1 MILATES
8 AFNLYLKRAAAA
20 GNSTRIT
27 MLKWKLKLTI
37 RRHKIVALALVRCG
51 NLERETRVTKRLIKS
66 GQMEYQFPNY
76 D

>member
-1 MILATES
+1 
-8 AFNLYLKRAAAA
+8 
-20 GNSTRIT
+20 

-51 NLERETRVTKRLIKS
+51 NLERETRVTKRLMKS